1 MAVGLTIISVFN
13 GAADKNS
20 TEDQL
25 YVSTE
30 RTYQQNYT
38 AKDIIYQS
46 LFKKIR
52 DIRESSHSN
61 GKLVEIWEVIKTD
74 FKEDWLGALELLELT
89 DSIPDQEKLATEIR
103 AYLIAQV
110 EKHPKFSKLIIDGVR
125 IIDAK
130 LKFE

>member
-1 MAVGLTIISVFN
+1 VGIAIISVFN

-38 AKDIIYQS
+38 AKDLVYQS

-52 DIRESSHSN
+52 DIRESNHSN
-61 GKLVEIWEVIKTD
+61 GKLVEIWEAIKTD

-89 DSIPDQEKLATEIR
+89 DSIPDQEKLTTEIR

-110 EKHPKFSKLIIDGVR
+110 ENYPKFSKLIIDGVR
-125 IIDAK
+125 IIDAR